1 MTDTN
6 TKDVETQKPN
16 GDSASICSTVKTPLV
31 DALRSYFGIGIKEE
45 VIVLQESY
53 NVVENSIREI
63 RLGFNNG

>member
-31 DALRSYFGIGIKEE
+31 DALRSFFKVEE
-45 VIVLQESY
+45 A
-53 NVVENSIREI
+53 VEGQPALHR
-63 RLGFNNG
+63 

>member
-31 DALRSYFGIGIKEE
+31 DALRSYFGHLRMDDGNISLVTNPFGVK
-45 VIVLQESY
+45 
-53 NVVENSIREI
+53 
-63 RLGFNNG
+63 